1 MAKDNDTLGVSQR
14 PKGYTWLELRDLA
27 RVTLDAGVSV
37 LMLGHPGVGK
47 SALAK
52 TLASEMKIP
61 LIDIRLAQKDPAEI
75 GGVYFPDQEN
85 GVLKLLAPDWVKKA
99 CNEPCFVFLD
109 EINAAVSKLH
119 QAAAYQI
126 VLEKR
131 VGPFIFHP
139 KTVVMGAGNLEE
151 DNAIVAPL
159 SSALANRFA
168 HFQLRVDKKSWVE
181 WGLDNGIDSRILGYI
196 SWMGE
201 EALYL
206 NSGDT
211 LAFPSPR
218 SWEMAS
224 KILQKSPH
232 IDSKRIVTSC
242 VGEVAA
248 EGFASWLLL
257 YGKVDPEAI
266 VKKGQKIDFTSKK
279 NNEPSFRYA
288 AIFAVGSWVVSNLDK
303 LEPAHLENL
312 MLFANSKG
320 LDPEYQFLFI
330 GKLNR
335 SKDLIGKLKVLK
347 SYQKLS
353 SELVS
358 IRSEFYK

>member
-1 MAKDNDTLGVSQR
+1 MAKDINPQDISR
-14 PKGYTWLELRDLA
+14 PRGYIWLELKDLVKA
-27 RVTLDAGVSV
+27 TLESGVSC
-37 LMLGHPGVGK
+37 LILGHPGVGK
-47 SALAK
+47 SALANAIAGE
-52 TLASEMKIP
+52 LNIP
-61 LIDIRLAQKDPAEI
+61 LIDQRLAQKDPAEI
-75 GGVYFPDQEN
+75 NGVYFPDQQK
-85 GVLKLLAPDWVKKA
+85 GTLKLLAPDWVKKA
-99 CNEPCFVFLD
+99 CDEPCFVFLD

-126 VLEKR
+126 VLEHR

-159 SSALANRFA
+159 SSALSNRFA
-168 HFQLRVDKKSWVE
+168 HFELRVDKKSWVE
-181 WGLDNGIDSRILGYI
+181 WGINNSIDPRILGYI

-201 EALYL
+201 DALYL
-206 NSGDT
+206 NTGDS

-232 IDSKRIVTSC
+232 IDAKRIVTSC
-242 VGEVAA
+242 VGVAAA

-266 VKKGQKIDFTSKK
+266 VKKGQKIDFTNKK
-279 NNEPSFRYA
+279 NNEPSFKYA
-288 AIFAVGSWVVSNLDK
+288 AIFAVGSWIVSNIDK
-303 LEPAHLENL
+303 LTTSQLENL
-312 MLFANSKG
+312 MLFASSKG

-330 GKLNR
+330 SKLNR
-335 SKDLIGKLKVLK
+335 SKDLMARLKVLR
-347 SYQKLS
+347 SFQNLT
-353 SELVS
+353 SELVD
-358 IRSEFYK
+358 IRSELYR

>member
-1 MAKDNDTLGVSQR
+1 MTKDNNTPEVTR
-14 PKGYTWLELRDLA
+14 PRGNTWLELKDL
-27 RVTLDAGVSV
+27 VKETLLAGVSSLV
-37 LMLGHPGVGK
+37 LGHPGVGK

-52 TLASEMKIP
+52 AMAAELELP
-61 LIDIRLAQKDPAEI
+61 LIDQRLAQKDPAEI
-75 GGVYFPDQEN
+75 NGVYFPDMEN
-85 GVLKLLAPDWVKKA
+85 SVLKLLAPDWVKKA

-126 VLEKR
+126 VLEHR
-131 VGPFIFHP
+131 VGPFVFHP

-168 HFQLRVDKKSWVE
+168 HFQLRVDKKSWIE
-181 WGLDNGIDSRILGYI
+181 WGLTNGIDPRILGYI

-201 EALYL
+201 EALYF
-206 NSGDT
+206 NTGDN

-218 SWEMAS
+218 TWEMAS
-224 KILQKSPH
+224 KILSQAPH
-232 IDSKRIVTSC
+232 VDAKRIVTSC
-242 VGEVAA
+242 VGEAAA
-248 EGFASWLLL
+248 EGFASWLTL

-266 VKKGQKIDFTSKK
+266 VKKGHKIDFTSKK
-279 NNEPSFRYA
+279 NNEPSLKYA
-288 AIFAVGSWVVSNLDK
+288 AIFSVGSWVVSNLEQ
-303 LEPAHLENL
+303 LETKHLENL

-335 SKDLIGKLKVLK
+335 SKDLMAKLKVLR
-347 SYQKLS
+347 SFQNLT